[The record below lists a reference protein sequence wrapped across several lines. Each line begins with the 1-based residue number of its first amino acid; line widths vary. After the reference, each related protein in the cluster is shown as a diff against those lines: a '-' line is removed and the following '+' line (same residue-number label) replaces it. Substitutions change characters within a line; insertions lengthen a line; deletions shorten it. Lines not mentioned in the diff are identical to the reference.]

1 MTVEMATRH
10 QEQHADGVA
19 QQVCHHHWIVED
31 ADGPV
36 SRGLCKL
43 CGARKDFSNYLSDC
57 LQATEEEYE
66 AWLANQRD
74 YAKPNRVVEK
84 MPVGV

>member
-1 MTVEMATRH
+1 
-10 QEQHADGVA
+10 
-19 QQVCHHHWIVED
+19 
-31 ADGPV
+31 
-36 SRGLCKL
+36 LCKL

-66 AWLANQRD
+66 AWLAKQRD

-84 MPVGV
+84 MSVGV